1 MSAQGIV
8 FIHKSVVVTK
18 NQETNMTRANTGL
31 DSGGRGIIYPFLYI
45 TIAKMAKYD
54 GGAPLGTP
62 LCSPLK
68 YGVYYEL
75 YIIL

>member
-45 TIAKMAKYD
+45 TIAKNGK
-54 GGAPLGTP
+54 
-62 LCSPLK
+62 
-68 YGVYYEL
+68 
-75 YIIL
+75 I